1 MSLKYLKIR
10 KISILFFLVFLSCK
24 VTDNYTGVW
33 VSTDSYLYKNTKVEF
48 FDNNRVIMSN
58 LPQNGYIFISSNP
71 QDAFDSSI
79 KECLFDKKE
88 NRIWYNNFSNDV
100 FAEITFITSKE
111 MVIVFSNGTICNFE
125 KQ

>member
-58 LPQNGYIFISSNP
+58 LPQNGYIDISSNP

-79 KECLFDKKE
+79 KSNIILSFNKATTLQFLELIKFV
-88 NRIWYNNFSNDV
+88 IINF
-100 FAEITFITSKE
+100 
-111 MVIVFSNGTICNFE
+111 
-125 KQ
+125 